1 VRRDNT
7 RLQYDDLMDTLD
19 IRMAKL
25 EIRQLSLN
33 LPDVSECVTM
43 NDNEQNNSDDER
55 DNEQNNSDN
64 ESIIEQY
71 NSDDLFNLKSE
82 MIGDNEQNNSDNKRD
97 NEQINSDNEKEA
109 EPKPRVYKKSKGYV
123 W

>member
-1 VRRDNT
+1 MRRDKNT

-33 LPDVSECVTM
+33 LPDVSECVLD
-43 NDNEQNNSDDER
+43 NERYNEQNNSDDER
-55 DNEQNNSDN
+55 DSEQNNSDN
-64 ESIIEQY
+64 ESIIEQC

-82 MIGDNEQNNSDNKRD
+82 IIGDNEQN
-97 NEQINSDNEKEA
+97 
-109 EPKPRVYKKSKGYV
+109 KKQ
-123 W
+123 

>member
-1 VRRDNT
+1 
-7 RLQYDDLMDTLD
+7 
-19 IRMAKL
+19 MAKL

-33 LPDVSECVTM
+33 LPDVSECVLD
-43 NDNEQNNSDDER
+43 NERYNEQNNSDDER
-55 DNEQNNSDN
+55 DSEQNNSDN

-82 MIGDNEQNNSDNKRD
+82 MIGDNEQNNSDNERD
-97 NEQINSDNEKEA
+97 SEHINSDDEKEA
-109 EPKPRVYKKSKGYV
+109 EPKPRVYKKSKGCV

>member
-1 VRRDNT
+1 MRRDNT
-7 RLQYDDLMDTLD
+7 ILQYDDLMDTLS

-33 LPDVSECVTM
+33 LPDVSECVLD
-43 NDNEQNNSDDER
+43 NERYNEQNNSDDER

-64 ESIIEQY
+64 E
-71 NSDDLFNLKSE
+71 
-82 MIGDNEQNNSDNKRD
+82 
-97 NEQINSDNEKEA
+97 KEA
-109 EPKPRVYKKSKGYV
+109 EPKPRVYKKSKGCV